1 MFSTTTGLS
10 RNSGND
16 GNRRT
21 ALNFRRQSLI
31 IPKVLL
37 SLHGI
42 SIRIAMYKQIIRP
55 LLFSLNPETAHN
67 LTFFAL
73 KALRYIPLAR
83 PFVRMIYS
91 RKTPDLE
98 REVFGLKFRN
108 PVGLAGGLDKNGE
121 FYNDLGN
128 FGFSFVEIGSL
139 TPEPQPG
146 NPKPRLFRVVKDR
159 AIINRMGINN
169 KGIRNAVENL
179 KRMKPDVLVAGNIS
193 KNTSSIN
200 EDAAKDYESAFAL
213 LYDFVDMFVLNIS
226 CPNVSGL
233 SALQDVSFLSEIVD
247 KLLNLRMYF
256 DEYRPIL
263 IKVSPDISH
272 QQLDEIID
280 YSLMSGV
287 DGIVAGNTTRSREGL
302 TLPQEKI
309 DEIGN
314 GGMSGAPLF
323 RKNLELVRYIHEQ
336 SRGKLP
342 IIGVGGIMSGEQARQ
357 MLDAGASL
365 VEIYSGFIYEG
376 PSLVRKINKYLQK

>member
-83 PFVRMIYS
+83 PLVRMIYS

-128 FGFSFVEIGSL
+128 FGFGFVEIGSL

-200 EDAAKDYESAFAL
+200 EDAVKDYESAFAL